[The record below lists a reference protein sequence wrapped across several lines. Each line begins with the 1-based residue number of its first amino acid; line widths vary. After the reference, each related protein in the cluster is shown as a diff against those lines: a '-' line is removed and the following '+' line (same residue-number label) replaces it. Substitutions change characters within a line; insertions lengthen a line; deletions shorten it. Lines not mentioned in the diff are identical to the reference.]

1 MRYVRPLFLIAL
13 ATQVI
18 YFSSCSQF
26 EEISDSEVLATKKY
40 CDDLVTPESFH
51 YIRERSILKDNLV
64 VYTTEYDSSDD
75 PKRIAE
81 HFSAFLTKNGWEYS
95 PYSAGSTKYLVF
107 VNGKYKIVIE
117 YEDSEAGTSKRY
129 GLSCSWGLPR

>member
-1 MRYVRPLFLIAL
+1 MRHTYPLFFIVLAAL
-13 ATQVI
+13 VI
-18 YFSSCSQF
+18 YYTSCSQF
-26 EEISDSEVLATKKY
+26 EEISDSEVVATKKY
-40 CDDLVTPESFH
+40 CDDLVIPESFH

-81 HFSAFLTKNGWEYS
+81 HFSAFLTKDGWEYS

-107 VNGKYKIVIE
+107 INGKYKIVIE
-117 YEDSEAGTSKRY
+117 YEHSKAGTSNLY
-129 GLSCSWGLPR
+129 GVSCSWGLPR